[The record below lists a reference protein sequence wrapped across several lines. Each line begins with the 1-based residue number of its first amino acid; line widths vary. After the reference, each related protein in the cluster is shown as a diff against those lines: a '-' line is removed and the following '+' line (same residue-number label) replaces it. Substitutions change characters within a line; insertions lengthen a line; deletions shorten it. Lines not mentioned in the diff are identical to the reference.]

1 MLVDFTLHG
10 RQDLL
15 HEAYKR
21 LLAVTFNAQSFIAM
35 AEQVRRPY
43 ARARM
48 HYCCLQLRSCILLIT
63 TPSTASVCVGARVFF
78 YCQLLQCHA
87 LAALSL

>member
-1 MLVDFTLHG
+1 MEYLSLLCCNSTTSLQSGGVAGCLYQVDSLHCGMLVDFTLHG

-35 AEQVRRPY
+35 AEQVRKACAHGTRAPLLY
-43 ARARM
+43 AANGV
-48 HYCCLQLRSCILLIT
+48 
-63 TPSTASVCVGARVFF
+63 A
-78 YCQLLQCHA
+78 
-87 LAALSL
+87 